1 VIEPTPDYAAMA
13 PAFGAHG
20 ECVSAPAQLEQAV
33 QRAIGAVQQGQLAL
47 LDVRL
52 EP

>member
-1 VIEPTPDYAAMA
+1 MA

-20 ECVSAPAQLEQAV
+20 ECVTEPARLEQAI
-33 QRAIGAVQQGQLAL
+33 RSAIAAVEQGRLAL

>member
-1 VIEPTPDYAAMA
+1 VLGPTPDYAAMA

-20 ECVSAPAQLEQAV
+20 ECVTDPAKLGSAIG
-33 QRAIGAVQQGQLAL
+33 RAIAAVEQGHLAL